1 MSNRL
6 ELLAPAKI
14 NLFLHVTGRRANGY
28 HELQSV
34 FQLVDWCDCISL
46 TPLEQSN
53 IIRHG
58 GNPAISSKDDL
69 VVQAA
74 QLLKNHT
81 HYPHGVEIHLEKN
94 IPIGAGLGGGSS
106 DAATVLIG
114 LNHLWNLHL
123 PLNELIDLGLKL
135 GADVP
140 FFLFGQNAFVQG
152 IGEQLESIDLPDQ
165 KFLIIFPGESVATRT
180 VFQSDQLT
188 RNHAPITIAD
198 FLANTG
204 EVGQF
209 TNDLQP
215 VACELYP
222 EVNRALN
229 WLAQTLPDTTC
240 RMSGSG
246 SSVFAVLPESI
257 NRHDL
262 EQRMLKLPSG
272 WVGRLVR
279 GLKQNPA
286 YNSVLSV

>member
-6 ELLAPAKI
+6 ELIAPAKI
-14 NLFLHVTGRRANGY
+14 NLFLHVTGRRPNGY

-34 FQLVDWCDCISL
+34 FQLVDWCDRICLSTINQNL
-46 TPLEQSN
+46 

-58 GNPAISSKDDL
+58 GNPNISPEHDL

-74 QLLKNHT
+74 QLLKTHT
-81 HYPHGVEIHLEKN
+81 NYPYGVEIHLEKN

-114 LNHLWNLHL
+114 LNQLWNLYL
-123 PLNELIDLGLKL
+123 PPTELIQLGLKL

-152 IGEQLESIDLPDQ
+152 IGEQLEAIDLPDRE
-165 KFLIIFPGESVATRT
+165 FLIIFPGQSISTQD

-188 RNHAPITIAD
+188 RNHAPITMTD
-198 FLANTG
+198 FLASAG

-215 VACELYP
+215 VACELCP

-229 WLAQTLPDTTC
+229 WLAQTLPTATH

-246 SSVFAVLPESI
+246 SCVFAIVPGSI
-257 NRHDL
+257 NRDDL
-262 EQRMLKLPSG
+262 EQRMLNLPSG
-272 WVGRLVR
+272 WVVRLVR

>member
-1 MSNRL
+1 MTKSV

-14 NLFLHVTGRRANGY
+14 NLFLHITGRRADGY

-34 FQLVDWCDCISL
+34 FQFIDWCDKIHL
-46 TPLEQSN
+46 RALEQNEISR
-53 IIRHG
+53 IG
-58 GNPAISSKDDL
+58 GPHDVLPENDL
-69 VVQAA
+69 VVRAA
-74 QLLKNHT
+74 RLLKNYT
-81 HYPHGVEIHLEKN
+81 AYPMGVQIELEKN

-106 DAATVLIG
+106 DAASVLIG
-114 LNHLWNLHL
+114 LNHLWDLQL
-123 PLNELIDLGLKL
+123 SPSELMELGLKL

-152 IGEQLESIDLPDQ
+152 IGERLDPITLSENL
-165 KFLIIFPGESVATRT
+165 FFIIFPGQSIATQE
-180 VFQSDQLT
+180 VFQSHQLT

-198 FLANTG
+198 YLASPWHSP
-204 EVGQF
+204 QF

-215 VACELYP
+215 VACMICP

-229 WLAQTLPDTTC
+229 WLSQELPDFTR

-246 SSVFAVLPESI
+246 SSVFAVIPQLDSK
-257 NRHDL
+257 RDL
-262 EQRMLKLPSG
+262 EQIMLKIPSG

-286 YNSVLSV
+286 YNSVKSV

>member
-14 NLFLHVTGRRANGY
+14 NLFLHVTGRRPDGY

-34 FQLVDWCDCISL
+34 FQLVDWCDRISL
-46 TPLEQSN
+46 TPLEHST

-58 GNPAISSKDDL
+58 GNPQISPENDL
-69 VVQAA
+69 VVRAA

-81 HYPHGVEIHLEKN
+81 NYPFGVEIHLEKN

-114 LNHLWNLHL
+114 LNHLWGLHL
-123 PLNELIDLGLKL
+123 PPAELSELGLKL

-152 IGEQLESIDLPDQ
+152 IGERLESIDLPDHE
-165 KFLIIFPGESVATRT
+165 FLIIFPGESVATQT

-188 RNHAPITIAD
+188 RNHAPITMAD

-204 EVGQF
+204 EVGKF

-215 VACELYP
+215 VACELCP

-229 WLAQTLPDTTC
+229 WLAQTLPDAT
-240 RMSGSG
+240 RKMSGSG
-246 SSVFAVLPESI
+246 SSVFAELPESV
-257 NRHDL
+257 NRRDL
-262 EQRMLKLPSG
+262 EQRMLTLPSG

-279 GLKQNPA
+279 GLKLNPA

>member
-14 NLFLHVTGRRANGY
+14 NLFLHVTGRRPNGY

-34 FQLVDWCDCISL
+34 FQLVDWYDRISL
-46 TPLEQSN
+46 TPLKQSN

-58 GNPAISSKDDL
+58 GNPEISPENDL
-69 VVQAA
+69 VVRAA
-74 QLLKNHT
+74 QLLKNQT
-81 HYPHGVEIHLEKN
+81 HYPYGVEIHLEKH

-114 LNHLWNLHL
+114 LNHLWDLHL
-123 PLNELIDLGLKL
+123 PPAELSELGLKL

-165 KFLIIFPGESVATRT
+165 KFLIIFPGESIATQT

-188 RNHAPITIAD
+188 RNHAPITMAD

-215 VACELYP
+215 VACELCP

-229 WLAQTLPDTTC
+229 WLAQTLPDAT
-240 RMSGSG
+240 RKMSGSG

-262 EQRMLKLPSG
+262 EQQMLKLPSG
-272 WVGRLVR
+272 WVGQLVR

>member
-14 NLFLHVTGRRANGY
+14 NLFLHVTGRRSNGY
-28 HELQSV
+28 HELESV
-34 FQLVDWCDCISL
+34 FQLIDWCDRLCFHAI
-46 TPLEQSN
+46 PQSTV
-53 IIRHG
+53 IRHSS
-58 GNPAISSKDDL
+58 NPEIAPENDL
-69 VVQAA
+69 VVRAA
-74 QLLKNHT
+74 QLLKMHT
-81 HYPHGVEIHLEKN
+81 NYRHGVEIHLEKN

-114 LNHLWNLHL
+114 LNRLWNLHL
-123 PLNELIDLGLKL
+123 PPNELIDLGLKL

-152 IGEQLESIDLPDQ
+152 IGERLESISLPDQ
-165 KFLIIFPGESVATRT
+165 EFLIIFPGQSVSTQA
-180 VFQSDQLT
+180 VFQSAQLT
-188 RNHAPITIAD
+188 RNHAPITMAD

-204 EVGQF
+204 DVGQF

-215 VACELYP
+215 VACELCP

-229 WLAQTLPDTTC
+229 WLEQALPNATR

-246 SSVFAVLPESI
+246 SSVFAVLPRSI
-257 NRHDL
+257 NRSDL
-262 EQRMLKLPSG
+262 EKQMLNLPSG

>member
-1 MSNRL
+1 MSNHL

-14 NLFLHVTGRRANGY
+14 NLFLHVTGRRPNGY

-34 FQLVDWCDCISL
+34 FQLVDWCDRLCFSTIDRD
-46 TPLEQSN
+46 T

-58 GNPAISSKDDL
+58 GDPAVPPEKDL
-69 VVQAA
+69 VVRAA
-74 QLLKNHT
+74 QLLKSHT
-81 HYPHGVEIHLEKN
+81 NYPYGVEIHLEKN

-106 DAATVLIG
+106 DAATVLIA
-114 LNHLWNLHL
+114 LNQLWNLHL
-123 PLNELIDLGLKL
+123 PKTELSELGLQL

-140 FFLFGQNAFVQG
+140 FFLFGHNAFVQG
-152 IGEQLESIDLPDQ
+152 IGEQLECIDLPNQ
-165 KFLIIFPGESVATRT
+165 EFLIIFPGQSVSTQT

-188 RNHAPITIAD
+188 RNHAPITIVD

-204 EVGQF
+204 DVGQF

-215 VACELYP
+215 VACELCP

-229 WLAQTLPDTTC
+229 WLAQTLPDATR

-257 NRHDL
+257 KRYDL
-262 EQRMLKLPSG
+262 EQKMLNLPSG

>member
-1 MSNRL
+1 MSKHL
-6 ELLAPAKI
+6 ELFAPAKI
-14 NLFLHVTGRRANGY
+14 NLFLHVTGRRSNGY

-34 FQLVDWCDCISL
+34 FQLVDWCDRISL
-46 TPLEQSN
+46 TPLEQN
-53 IIRHG
+53 TIIRYG
-58 GNPAISSKDDL
+58 SNPEISPENDL
-69 VVQAA
+69 VVRAA

-81 HYPHGVEIHLEKN
+81 NYPHGVEIRLEKN

-106 DAATVLIG
+106 DAAAVLIG

-123 PLNELIDLGLKL
+123 PPGELSALGLKL

-140 FFLFGQNAFVQG
+140 FFLFGHNAFVQG
-152 IGEQLESIDLPDQ
+152 IGEQLECIDLPDQ
-165 KFLIIFPGESVATRT
+165 EFLIIFPGESVSTQT

-204 EVGQF
+204 EDRRF

-215 VACELYP
+215 VACELCP

-229 WLAQTLPDTTC
+229 WLAQTLPDATR

-257 NRHDL
+257 NRRDL
-262 EQRMLKLPSG
+262 EHRMLKLPSG

-279 GLKQNPA
+279 GLKLNPA

>member
-14 NLFLHVTGRRANGY
+14 NLFLHVTGRRPNGY

-34 FQLVDWCDCISL
+34 FQLVDWCDRISL
-46 TPLEQSN
+46 TRVEQST

-58 GNPAISSKDDL
+58 GNPEISPENDL
-69 VVQAA
+69 VVRAA

-81 HYPHGVEIHLEKN
+81 YYPHGVEIHLEKN

-123 PLNELIDLGLKL
+123 PPAELSELGLKL

-152 IGEQLESIDLPDQ
+152 IGEQLESIDLPDHE
-165 KFLIIFPGESVATRT
+165 FLIIFPGDAVATQA

-188 RNHAPITIAD
+188 RNHAPITMAD

-215 VACELYP
+215 VACGLCP

-229 WLAQTLPDTTC
+229 WLAQTLPDATR

-246 SSVFAVLPESI
+246 SSVFAVLPGSI
-257 NRHDL
+257 NRRDL
-262 EQRMLKLPSG
+262 EERMLTLPSG

-279 GLKQNPA
+279 GLKLNPA